1 MDSWGLTGL
10 ILLIL
15 FISTL
20 TRSTFGFG
28 DALLAMPLLALVVS
42 VQTAAPLVALI
53 GFTIAGI
60 ICWGSWHSIDLSVT
74 WRLVLASFAG
84 MPIGLLVLK
93 SAPDGW
99 VIGLLGIFLIA
110 FGLYNLT
117 RPELPVLTHPGWAY
131 GLGFIAGILGSAYG
145 ANGPPVIIYGTF
157 NRWSP
162 DRFRATLQGF
172 FLPAGVVILIGH
184 SLGGLWTPQ
193 VLLLYGLALPVV
205 VAAIFLGSQLN
216 RRIPAH
222 RFDRYIYLALIGL
235 GVLLLV

>member
-1 MDSWGLTGL
+1 MDSWSLTSL

-28 DALLAMPLLALVVS
+28 DALVSMPLLALVVS

-60 ICWGSWHSIDLSVT
+60 ICWGSWHSVDLSVT

-84 MPIGLLVLK
+84 MPIGLLILK
-93 SAPDGW
+93 MAPEGW
-99 VIGLLGIFLIA
+99 VIGLLGIFLIG

-117 RPELPVLTHPGWAY
+117 RPALPALTHSGWAY
-131 GLGFIAGILGSAYG
+131 GLGFLAGILGSAYS
-145 ANGPPVIIYGTF
+145 ANGPPVIIYGTL

-184 SLGGLWTPQ
+184 SLAGLWTPQ
-193 VLLLYGLALPVV
+193 VLLLYGLALPIVLV
-205 VAAIFLGSQLN
+205 AIFLGSQLN
-216 RRIPAH
+216 RRIPAR

-235 GVLLLV
+235 GVLLLI